1 MAFLD
6 LVSRAIEVLS
16 ALVFFEVSVLGV
28 PVQLIVLWLAAAMVF
43 ATVWL
48 GIPQLR
54 GFALGWG
61 ALFGKRQDGSAPGGV
76 SQFQALSTALA
87 STVGLGN
94 IAGVAVAVATGGP
107 GAIFWMVVIGSFAM
121 ALKCAEVTLGLMYRE
136 ELAGGRVVGGPA
148 VTLMRGLS
156 SVGLPKTGRALARF
170 HAVFMIIG
178 CMSLFQ
184 VNQAHVQAANAFG
197 FAAPALFGLVFA
209 LLIAVVLLGSIAWIG
224 RVTGRLVPAMC
235 LFYVAACLVVIL
247 ANAGQVPAALAKI
260 VAQAFDP
267 VAVAGGAI
275 GVFIIGMR
283 RAVYSSEAGIGTAV
297 VAHAQARTREP
308 ASEGMVALIEPFI
321 DTVVICT
328 LSGLTLVVTGMY
340 LEDLT
345 GVAMTSAALAT
356 VIPGAPAILAVV
368 VFLFAYSTVLA
379 NGFYAAE
386 AFQFLTRHTK
396 WHELGF
402 KIIYCAALPL
412 GALLQP
418 GQILDLVDSAFFLM
432 AVPNVIGLY
441 LLARPLRA
449 EVEGFFG
456 RMRGL
461 EVKGRTT

>member
-1 MAFLD
+1 MP
-6 LVSRAIEVLS
+6 LVEIAGAAIEGLAAV
-16 ALVFFEVSVLGV
+16 VFFAIPVAGV
-28 PVQLIVLWLAAAMVF
+28 PVQLIVLWLAAGMVF
-43 ATVWL
+43 TTFWL
-48 GIPQLR
+48 GVPQLR

-61 ALFGKRQDGSAPGGV
+61 ALFGKRQDASAPGGV
-76 SQFQALSTALA
+76 SQFEALSTALA

-107 GAIFWMVVIGSFAM
+107 GAIFWMVIIGFFAM
-121 ALKCAEVTLGLMYRE
+121 ALKCAEVTLGLMFRD

-148 VTLMRGLS
+148 TTLMRGLAS
-156 SVGLPKTGRALARF
+156 IGLPRLGRRLARL
-170 HAVFMIIG
+170 HAVFMIVG

-184 VNQAHVQAANAFG
+184 VNQAEVQAAAAFG
-197 FAAPALFGLVFA
+197 FEAPALFGLGFA
-209 LLIAVVLLGSIAWIG
+209 VLIALVLLGSIGWIG

-235 LFYVAACLVVIL
+235 LLYVAACLAVIG
-247 ANAGQVPAALAKI
+247 ANLEALPAALAKI

-267 VAVAGGAI
+267 VAVAGGAV

-297 VAHAQARTREP
+297 VAHVQARTREP
-308 ASEGMVALIEPFI
+308 ASEGMVALIEPFV

-340 LEDLT
+340 MEDLT

-356 VIPGAPAILAVV
+356 VIPGAPVVLAVV

-386 AFQFLTRHTK
+386 AFQFLTRHSR

-402 KIIYCAALPL
+402 KAAYCAALPL
-412 GALLQP
+412 GALLEP
-418 GQILDLVDSAFFLM
+418 GQILDMVDSAFFLM
-432 AVPNVIGLY
+432 AVPNVIGIY
-441 LLARPLRA
+441 LLAGPLRR
-449 EVEGFFG
+449 EVNGFLARHG
-456 RMRGL
+456 RARAV
-461 EVKGRTT
+461 EERT